1 MKAFLTPPSFFSLF
15 FFCCFS
21 LSFAM
26 SSLHSHCLW
35 INLKI
40 ALFFKVREKKK
51 WLLYTKSINKV
62 FVCDWTLTSLLLQS
76 LWGLPDSYLFSVCSF
91 VVPCFW
97 LLQKAGE
104 RMRCIYGQKKKKV
117 REPCMRVSHLS
128 HNPTRTRVTLWTM
141 RRRGKKNKTKKTK
154 QTKQK
159 RWH

>member
-1 MKAFLTPPSFFSLF
+1 
-15 FFCCFS
+15 
-21 LSFAM
+21 M

-104 RMRCIYGQKKKKV
+104 RMRCIYGQKKKRWESLV
-117 REPCMRVSHLS
+117 CAFHIFRTIQHGHGSHS
-128 HNPTRTRVTLWTM
+128 GQW
-141 RRRGKKNKTKKTK
+141 GGGGKKTK
-154 QTKQK
+154 QKKQSK
-159 RWH
+159 LNRNGDIRTNAGQTQCRWQK